1 MKKMTNTFSQFYHR
15 LHKVISHQNMWCPLL
30 HLLKA
35 NLTLNYSCCSFP
47 YAIQSSFTMTVQYSQ
62 ICGKDRFREPFVP
75 GQMCIRTTPTVGWGL
90 VWNQMISGR
99 ITEGPLLGDM
109 AGDILWE
116 GGALCQQKQGKMSQ
130 AKWGWKMFKV
140 CLFVCLFNWLWYFY
154 WESGEVSEQAAQRG
168 CPWRCSRPGQNLI
181 IFQVPSNPSHSV
193 ILWENVSVIKI
204 IKACIIPFHAGKFT
218 VTWLLL

>member
-1 MKKMTNTFSQFYHR
+1 
-15 LHKVISHQNMWCPLL
+15 
-30 HLLKA
+30 
-35 NLTLNYSCCSFP
+35 
-47 YAIQSSFTMTVQYSQ
+47 MTVQYSQ

-130 AKWGWKMFKV
+130 AKWG
-140 CLFVCLFNWLWYFY
+140 
-154 WESGEVSEQAAQRG
+154 
-168 CPWRCSRPGQNLI
+168 
-181 IFQVPSNPSHSV
+181 
-193 ILWENVSVIKI
+193 
-204 IKACIIPFHAGKFT
+204 
-218 VTWLLL
+218 